1 MNYYEELGIDRNATI
16 SEVREAYKLAARLL
30 HPDMQQD
37 RRLKDLA
44 ECQMRRLSGVLAMLV
59 NPRERARYDAGLANE
74 FGLEPFAPPAAEGG
88 SQLRQS
94 AARHWFW
101 VLLGSMTVGM
111 GVWYGLAHGTDV
123 PPRIATSADVRAATG
138 PLAARVEPAPVKSRR
153 VTTAETTRRR
163 GAQPAPPLRST
174 AAEAPEPIVR
184 TTDLTPVPRAEA
196 PEVEQNARPVSRD
209 APPADAVRN
218 GDEPRFAGQW
228 LYAAD
233 AAKED
238 RAGTYP
244 ARYVE
249 FRLRTDDGNP
259 GGRLSGGAHTG
270 GQGHLSEVVF
280 HVRGESP
287 QGKTGTLDWESGA
300 GAKGELELTLR
311 SPNHLQVKWWT
322 TQFGRQEALSSGMA
336 VLMRLRTPMRPARGS
351 GVAGGGGLGRS
362 C

>member
-1 MNYYEELGIDRNATI
+1 MNYYEELGIARSATTA
-16 SEVREAYKLAARLL
+16 EVREAYKLAARLL

-88 SQLRQS
+88 SQLWQS

-101 VLLGSMTVGM
+101 VLLGSMIVGM

-123 PPRIATSADVRAATG
+123 PPRIATERNVRAATG

-153 VTTAETTRRR
+153 VTTAEATRRR

-196 PEVEQNARPVSRD
+196 PEVEQTPVPVSRD
-209 APPADAVRN
+209 APPADAARS

-233 AAKED
+233 AAEED
-238 RAGTYP
+238 PAGTYP
-244 ARYVE
+244 AKYVE
-249 FRLRTDDGNP
+249 FRLHEDHGNLA
-259 GGRLSGGAHTG
+259 GDYRAVHTRVDKAIS
-270 GQGHLSEVVF
+270 SEVIF
-280 HVRGESP
+280 HVRGELP
-287 QGKTGTLDWESGA
+287 QGKTGMLDWESGA
-300 GAKGELELTLR
+300 GAKGELELTLQA
-311 SPNHLQVKWWT
+311 PNRLLVKWWT
-322 TQFGRQEALSSGMA
+322 TQFGRLEVLSSGMA
-336 VLMRLRTPMRPARGS
+336 VLMRLKNP
-351 GVAGGGGLGRS
+351 
-362 C
+362 